1 MLKQKPSVQVLPSTT
16 ELSSPRPKSIPSFS
30 IIGSWQGLAGPHSMF
45 IIVVL
50 CSPVPSIHSLE
61 YQQKWW
67 VLLRDWILTVRML
80 PPWSRSPPTCG
91 CSEYDWVSRRVNW
104 ALGLSSLF
112 FNIYVPVLL
121 WPCESSFFFSPPF
134 WVVLCDPP
142 LYINAMKHPI
152 LNTFLE
158 FVVIWTSCIII

>member
-121 WPCESSFFFSPPF
+121 WLCESSFFFFSLPSG
-134 WVVLCDPP
+134 LCFVTLP
-142 LYINAMKHPI
+142 LHKCHEAPNIEYLSRICSDMD
-152 LNTFLE
+152 
-158 FVVIWTSCIII
+158 